1 MNAFQLLKC
10 GTTFKKDSRNEKA
23 QKHFKPAEAKQQPP
37 TNDMK
42 SNELKS
48 QEEDQLPAID
58 TEIAQNKEQ
67 LVQKQQELEV
77 LVSSSKKEK
86 KQEIKELR
94 KEIEKLQ
101 EKFKHIKNRRH
112 DVLLRLRKKHKIT
125 C

>member
-23 QKHFKPAEAKQQPP
+23 QKHFKPAEAKQPP
-37 TNDMK
+37 T
-42 SNELKS
+42 NELKS